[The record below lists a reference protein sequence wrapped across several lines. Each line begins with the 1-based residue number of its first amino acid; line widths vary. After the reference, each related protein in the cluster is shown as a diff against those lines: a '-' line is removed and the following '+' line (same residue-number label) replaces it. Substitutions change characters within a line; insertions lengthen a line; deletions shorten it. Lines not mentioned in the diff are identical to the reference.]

1 MENPEQ
7 NRGDKKHRCE
17 DGAYGER
24 HGFVP
29 PFPMAHLIVQAHAMM
44 KEDHP
49 RRKRWK
55 MMVRKISPHDG
66 TSADGS
72 P

>member
-17 DGAYGER
+17 DGPCGER

>member
-7 NRGDKKHRCE
+7 NRGNNKHRCKN
-17 DGAYGER
+17 GPRCER
-24 HGFVP
+24 HGFSP
-29 PFPMAHLIVQAHAMM
+29 PFPMDRLVVQAYTMM

-66 TSADGS
+66 TSTDGS